1 MRSSFYIFVW
11 LLETVSSLGEWTIG
25 FGLCG
30 TPDTLIEA
38 LSRRK
43 DVGKLTAVSNNV
55 GSGEKGLGKCTLFA
69 TSSRIV
75 GSYTYFHSG
84 KLLHSGHLDK
94 MMASYIG
101 GYVHPTSI

>member
-1 MRSSFYIFVW
+1 M
-11 LLETVSSLGEWTIG
+11 VSSLSEWTIG

-69 TSSRIV
+69 TSSRIIS
-75 GSYTYFHSG
+75 SYTYIHSG

-101 GYVHPTSI
+101 GYVHPISI